1 MWRTRPCDRRDPGT
15 GNSATNSK
23 LPRPS
28 IKAASDHAGPLRTP
42 FPSRRLRFLKPRQV
56 VVCLVEPRSNGIARE
71 TRRLPPKTHEFSC
84 RPPRKSS
91 RPLENLQKTRYATSR
106 NPRNG
111 AAILA
116 VLRLNLLARPVA
128 ATKVEGS
135 AGRVWSAVSLQR
147 SAFGV
152 IFVTSPR
159 FAEKLQIKTLSSFRM
174 CSPQQQNRGRL
185 EKTVRDGPIGLNAK

>member
-71 TRRLPPKTHEFSC
+71 TRRLPPGKRLNSRAVDETPGCLFNATPESQTNFKET
-84 RPPRKSS
+84 PPLRISS
-91 RPLENLQKTRYATSR
+91 DVVNFTNFMRFLAPPPPSVPFQALRRLPSELGERRSTRLDARYATR
-106 NPRNG
+106 HR
-111 AAILA
+111 
-116 VLRLNLLARPVA
+116 
-128 ATKVEGS
+128 
-135 AGRVWSAVSLQR
+135 
-147 SAFGV
+147 
-152 IFVTSPR
+152 
-159 FAEKLQIKTLSSFRM
+159 
-174 CSPQQQNRGRL
+174 
-185 EKTVRDGPIGLNAK
+185 